1 MSLWR
6 GAVCGMAAGQTDAP
20 ERHPQSR
27 LTDLKQIELGPDC
40 CCWCMAAVSRKAA
53 AMNIVVYSNCNK
65 EKCMLRSVN
74 MWSGLSC
81 IVYSLHKI
89 CLCCA
94 GRLLVKYMKNK
105 QKQNFGI
112 F

>member
-27 LTDLKQIELGPDC
+27 PTDLKQTELGPDC
-40 CCWCMAAVSRKAA
+40 CCWCMVAV
-53 AMNIVVYSNCNK
+53 SNCNCIK

-94 GRLLVKYMKNK
+94 GRLLLKYMKNK